1 MKGIQKNTKR
11 TNTQCSATSMH
22 RSTRSTITGQGLT
35 EYLIIIAMVAVAGIG
50 AASFFGDSV
59 KASFLALGSEL
70 TGGENVDMVAETEAS
85 RAKAQR
91 DVNTQTTL
99 RNYRN

>member
-1 MKGIQKNTKR
+1 MKGIQKNSMRPGTKS
-11 TNTQCSATSMH
+11 SATLIHGS
-22 RSTRSTITGQGLT
+22 SLSTITGQGLT

-99 RNYRN
+99 KNYRN

>member
-1 MKGIQKNTKR
+1 MKHYTCQLK
-11 TNTQCSATSMH
+11 TSFKAEP
-22 RSTRSTITGQGLT
+22 RRFVTGQGLT

-70 TGGENVDMVAETEAS
+70 TGGEKVDMVAETNTS
-85 RAKAQR
+85 RNKAKR
-91 DVNTQTTL
+91 DTNTQTTL
-99 RNYRN
+99 GNYRN

>member
-1 MKGIQKNTKR
+1 MKQYSLFSKKLSS
-11 TNTQCSATSMH
+11 SATP
-22 RSTRSTITGQGLT
+22 RVIAGQGLT

-70 TGGENVDMVAETEAS
+70 TGGEEVDMVAETSVS
-85 RAKAQR
+85 RDKAKR
-91 DVNTQTTL
+91 DTNTQTTL
-99 RNYRN
+99 GNYRN